1 MCDYSLHAVRSEDA
15 RREDVLISTGF
26 NSGWTPTRGFRRE
39 GGDPDTAIC
48 LLPGTEVAFEEV
60 ILARTPFTNGTGAVH
75 NTGYRTAVFAKKNE
89 EHHSMHHDALEFP
102 DGRFVMVTNLVLGQK
117 CTVLQLPAPKPVAK
131 SLLQAMRTLEDI
143 TAV

>member
-1 MCDYSLHAVRSEDA
+1 MAFDQVIMACSNYH
-15 RREDVLISTGF
+15 
-26 NSGWTPTRGFRRE
+26 
-39 GGDPDTAIC
+39 TAM
-48 LLPGTEVAFEEV
+48 
-60 ILARTPFTNGTGAVH
+60 H